1 VEGGTGVCGGRM
13 GRGWFWRGR
22 RGAAARGGI
31 AGGRRGGRG
40 LGVGDAG
47 GGDALGHCRDGRGRE
62 NGE

>member
-1 VEGGTGVCGGRM
+1 M